1 MTAAP
6 SSPPPTP
13 SSPPR
18 ACQRPD
24 EPWVAA
30 HTLLGSQSQ
39 LIFKRSRE
47 SKKCRRDVDFIFLLF
62 YQIWGEECPVCGF
75 TSGHFAV
82 GISLLYHHFLFPPF
96 NELRAFEIWDEITSA
111 HVALWLPRWKMIPLS
126 CGRCIFYRDRFIAS
140 VQKCAG
146 IKIAPASLTDGP
158 RNLFQL
164 SAKSAWRDAPW
175 VCRQTWCSRI
185 TMETKSTRRRT
196 QNTQVNWQ

>member
-1 MTAAP
+1 MTATP

-47 SKKCRRDVDFIFLLF
+47 SKKCRRNVDFIFLLF
-62 YQIWGEECPVCGF
+62 GRYEGKNVLYVVSHQVILLLESVYCI
-75 TSGHFAV
+75 TSF
-82 GISLLYHHFLFPPF
+82 SFPPF
-96 NELRAFEIWDEITSA
+96 NEVRAFEIWDEITSA
-111 HVALWLPRWKMIPLS
+111 HVALWLPGWKMIPLS

-185 TMETKSTRRRT
+185 TMDTKSKRRT
-196 QNTQVNWQ
+196 QNTQVSCQ